1 MKRIP
6 PKEVINLENAIAPET
21 FAIKGEVIFYF
32 DRINRYEGRFCKLG
46 KEIEYLVTEVDE
58 SQGILTHEGEE
69 YLININD
76 SYTRIERLSTQGE
89 WLEIINLE
97 GIFFDLKKN
106 ETDNYV
112 CLGNENSVTSI
123 KIFNAEGWILNDI
136 RPDNIIFGSSIYL
149 HSEYIYL
156 GAVDN
161 NNKFKI
167 LKINY
172 LGNIEAYWDIK
183 INSQDRI
190 ISKICIYYNY
200 IFMLV
205 EGRKNSLVILD
216 RVDGS
221 FKEIFSQRLE
231 VNSIMDFDIYN
242 DNIYILNGKSIYTW
256 KCYEL
261 TCIEGSK
268 SSIKLGLSLDFLYY
282 RYHIYSKGLKDQIK
296 FSLLAAAFPTILIY
310 NFLSNLFFQQIN
322 GFQLLRITF
331 CLYIIISYFIAS
343 IKNIFTMG
351 KKERRIEYL
360 LSSSRE
366 YEFKRKYEVP
376 LFFGMTA
383 FAIVEFG
390 MYPKSDIITS
400 ILVLLLT
407 SLVFYGIDYLC
418 VKNIRTMNKDMVVEL
433 LEDFD
438 NQTFDYIRNVV
449 KNLRQGHAEKFHIE
463 IVSRKKINE
472 KSLARW
478 ENTRNYI
485 LGQSVIVHL
494 EDNKIITEMDLS
506 KRDIK
511 YSRFSIIMD
520 YVCFIKSIGE
530 IQEIQVEYTKKNI

>member
-6 PKEVINLENAIAPET
+6 PKEVLNLENAIAPET
-21 FAIKGEVIFYF
+21 FAIKGDEIFYF

-46 KEIEYLVTEVDE
+46 KMIEYLVTEVDE

-76 SYTRIERLSTQGE
+76 NSTRIEKLSPQGE

-106 ETDNYV
+106 ETDNYA
-112 CLGNENSVTSI
+112 CLGNVNSVTII
-123 KIFNAEGWILNDI
+123 KIFNAEGRLLNEI
-136 RPDNIIFGSSIYL
+136 RPENIIFGSSIFL

-161 NNKFKI
+161 NNNFKI
-167 LKINY
+167 LKLNY
-172 LGNIEAYWDIK
+172 LGNVEAYWDIK

-190 ISKICIYYNY
+190 ICKICIYYNY
-200 IFMLV
+200 IFMLI

-242 DNIYILNGKSIYTW
+242 DNIYILDGRNVYTW
-256 KCYEL
+256 RCCDL
-261 TCIEGSK
+261 TCLDGSK
-268 SSIKLGLSLDFLYY
+268 YSIKLGLSLDFLYY
-282 RYHIYSKGLKDQIK
+282 RYHIYSKGLRDQIK
-296 FSLLAAAFPTILIY
+296 FSLLAAAVPTILIY
-310 NFLSNLFFQQIN
+310 IFLSNLFFQYIN
-322 GFQLLRITF
+322 GFDLLRITW

-351 KKERRIEYL
+351 KKESRIEYL
-360 LSSSRE
+360 LNSSRE
-366 YEFKRKYEVP
+366 YEYKKNYEIP
-376 LFFGMTA
+376 LFFGVAA

-390 MYPKSDIITS
+390 KYPKSDIITS

-418 VKNIRTMNKDMVVEL
+418 IKNIKTMNKDMVVEL
-433 LEDFD
+433 LEDLD

-449 KNLRQGHAEKFHIE
+449 RNLKQGHAEKFHIE
-463 IVSRKKINE
+463 IISRKKISE

-478 ENTRNYI
+478 KNTRNYI
-485 LGQSVIVHL
+485 LGQSVMVYL
-494 EDNKIITEMDLS
+494 EDNKIIAEMDLS

-530 IQEIQVEYTKKNI
+530 IQEIQVEYTKKHM

>member
-1 MKRIP
+1 MKKVS
-6 PKEVINLENAIAPET
+6 PKEVLNLENAIAPET
-21 FAIKGEVIFYF
+21 FAIKGDEIFYF

-58 SQGILTHEGEE
+58 SQGILTHKGEE

-76 SYTRIERLSTQGE
+76 NSTRIEMFSAQGE
-89 WLEIINLE
+89 WLEIINLD

-106 ETDNYV
+106 ETDNYA
-112 CLGNENSVTSI
+112 CLGNVNSVTSI
-123 KIFNAEGWILNDI
+123 KIFNAEGRILNDI

-161 NNKFKI
+161 NNNFKI
-167 LKINY
+167 LKLNY
-172 LGNIEAYWDIK
+172 LGNIEAYWDIG

-200 IFMLV
+200 VFMLI

-221 FKEIFSQRLE
+221 YKEIFSQRLE
-231 VNSIMDFDIYN
+231 VNNIIDFDIYN
-242 DNIYILNGKSIYTW
+242 DSIYILNGRRIYTW
-256 KCYEL
+256 KCCDL
-261 TCIEGSK
+261 TCLQGSK
-268 SSIKLGLSLDFLYY
+268 SSIKLGLSIDFLYY

-296 FSLLAAAFPTILIY
+296 FSLFATAVLAILIY
-310 NFLSNLFFQQIN
+310 IFLNKWFSQYIN
-322 GFQLLRITF
+322 GFNLLKITW
-331 CLYIIISYFIAS
+331 CLFIIISYFMAS

-366 YEFKRKYEVP
+366 YEFKRNYEVP
-376 LFFGMTA
+376 LFFGATS

-400 ILVLLLT
+400 ILILLLT
-407 SLVFYGIDYLC
+407 SSVFYGIDYLC
-418 VKNIRTMNKDMVVEL
+418 IKNIKTMNKDMVVEL
-433 LEDFD
+433 LEDLD

-449 KNLRQGHAEKFHIE
+449 RNLRKGHAEKFYIE

-472 KSLARW
+472 KLLARW
-478 ENTRNYI
+478 KNTRNYI

-494 EDNKIITEMDLS
+494 EDNKIIAEMDLS

-530 IQEIQVEYTKKNI
+530 IQEIQVEYTKKHM